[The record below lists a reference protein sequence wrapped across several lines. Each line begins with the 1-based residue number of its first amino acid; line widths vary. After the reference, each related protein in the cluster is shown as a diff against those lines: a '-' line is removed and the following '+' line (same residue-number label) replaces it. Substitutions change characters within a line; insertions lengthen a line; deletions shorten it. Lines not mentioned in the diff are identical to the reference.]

1 MIRKIVTVKQ
11 MSPSPHFMSLTC
23 TASLHYN
30 ILMLQCF
37 NLPLELVHTDD
48 VAELCGGAQ
57 DVVGGA
63 QDVVGGAQGRLA
75 LSTQA
80 GGKFFVITESFVG
93 AHEVPGGARNRLA
106 TKKAV
111 SHLTEYPNAILL
123 I

>member
-1 MIRKIVTVKQ
+1 
-11 MSPSPHFMSLTC
+11 MSLTC

-48 VAELCGGAQ
+48 VAELC
-57 DVVGGA
+57 GGA

-111 SHLTEYPNAILL
+111 SHLAEYPNAILL